1 MKKVTLSVAAVLSCL
16 FLVLSC
22 RSVSNGPEAAGGEK
36 WGTLNWILLLERA
49 SSAEEMYPAALRSID
64 QGERMARES
73 GDQLMEQVFRFD
85 RGYVQTRTDNPAEGL
100 ATMQEVVAWL
110 RVQPQAGIRNP
121 KDILSVC
128 YGYLVDAYSS
138 LGRYDEAIDASMLRL
153 DLLTRLYAS
162 GGDPSYLDQQYSRTS
177 TELARL
183 LALTGQADSLTVAQA
198 DFLSA
203 ADSLEDDPLSQATR
217 YISLYHLRQQE
228 EAVAWKEAEARR
240 NLMIALAAILA
251 LLVVC
256 ILLFMVI
263 KYSRELSG
271 KNRQLVR
278 NLEQM
283 DAYRQEVARLKDE
296 AVEQEERKRTAVRI
310 SDAELAGRLDA
321 MMETEQLYLQSDLN
335 MKTLSQRLAVPQ
347 SRLETLFRNLP
358 DSESFSDYLNRKRL
372 LYACNLLKENPY
384 LKIAAVSEAAG
395 FTSLSV
401 FQRYFKKEMGMT
413 AAEYRE
419 AVRS

>member
-1 MKKVTLSVAAVLSCL
+1 
-16 FLVLSC
+16 
-22 RSVSNGPEAAGGEK
+22 
-36 WGTLNWILLLERA
+36 
-49 SSAEEMYPAALRSID
+49 
-64 QGERMARES
+64 
-73 GDQLMEQVFRFD
+73 
-85 RGYVQTRTDNPAEGL
+85 
-100 ATMQEVVAWL
+100 
-110 RVQPQAGIRNP
+110 
-121 KDILSVC
+121 
-128 YGYLVDAYSS
+128 
-138 LGRYDEAIDASMLRL
+138 
-153 DLLTRLYAS
+153 
-162 GGDPSYLDQQYSRTS
+162 
-177 TELARL
+177 
-183 LALTGQADSLTVAQA
+183 
-198 DFLSA
+198 
-203 ADSLEDDPLSQATR
+203 
-217 YISLYHLRQQE
+217 
-228 EAVAWKEAEARR
+228 
-240 NLMIALAAILA
+240 MIALAAIVG

-335 MKTLSQRLAVPQ
+335 LKTLSQRLAVPQ